1 MRALLAV
8 LVAAAACSA
17 PHPAPSTQGSVPA
30 ASDRADPPAD
40 TPQQMAQHFQDAVQ
54 IKDAVIAGD
63 LAGVG
68 PPARRLRER
77 TDPMPAS
84 WRPFMTAKDELATRA
99 VSARS
104 LRAAARA
111 AGGLANSCG
120 ECHEALGAGPRF
132 ESSAAPPDPT
142 AHDAPRHML
151 RHQWAADRMWEAL
164 VSRDDDAWT
173 AGAAVLVDAPLLRAD
188 LTAHGELSDDVL
200 ELTAQ
205 VHALGDRARTTTAWP
220 ARAELYGE
228 FLATCAA
235 CHLG

>member
-17 PHPAPSTQGSVPA
+17 PHPALPTQGSVPA
-30 ASDRADPPAD
+30 ASDRVDPPAD

-68 PPARRLRER
+68 PAARRLRER

-132 ESSAAPPDPT
+132 ESSTAPPDPA

-173 AGAAVLVDAPLLRAD
+173 AGAAALVDAPRLRAD

-200 ELTAQ
+200 ELNAQ
-205 VHALGDRARTTTAWP
+205 VHALGDRARTTTDWP